1 MMYGYGYG
9 MGIWMVVGWI
19 VTAAVVVFAIYGLV
33 LLLRRSDSVITNG
46 KPADPLGILKQR
58 LAKGEIDTTE
68 YQKIKEELLK

>member
-19 VTAAVVVFAIYGLV
+19 VTATVVVFAIYGLI

-46 KPADPLGILKQR
+46 KPTDPLDILKQR
-58 LAKGEIDTTE
+58 LAKGEIDTTD
-68 YQKIKEELLK
+68 YQRIKEELLK